1 MGSIIASIA
10 SKNLK
15 PVLME
20 LGGKASAVVLENADI
35 ELAANECA
43 FGAFHNVCTPCAME
57 LMSY

>member
-1 MGSIIASIA
+1 
-10 SKNLK
+10 
-15 PVLME
+15 ME

-43 FGAFHNVCTPCAME
+43 VGAFHNVCTPCAME